1 MALLHLITDN
11 QQDFFS
17 KVQYQLLIISRED
30 SDISRI
36 DYLDYA
42 MLKYVNISALF
53 RIIHPCSGAPLFS
66 YHIVYNYLLPLSS
79 FVAAERII
87 IYTQYSCIFLFCGSL
102 PKIFGRLIC
111 SLPADVTCSVGN
123 I

>member
-1 MALLHLITDN
+1 MALLHFITDN

-30 SDISRI
+30 SDISRM
-36 DYLDYA
+36 DSLDYA

-53 RIIHPCSGAPLFS
+53 WIIHPCCGAPLFS

-87 IYTQYSCIFLFCGSL
+87 IHTQYSCIFLFCGPL
-102 PKIFGRLIC
+102 PKIFGRFIC
-111 SLPADVTCSVGN
+111 SLPADVICSVEN